1 MTLGDKC
8 FSLDMGE
15 GDQFE
20 YGLAIIRA
28 GQLQVPKH
36 RGTGP
41 LEMAWGAPPGL

>member
-1 MTLGDKC
+1 MTLGNKC

-20 YGLAIIRA
+20 YGLAIIRT